1 MSFYTIYLSFS
12 TAILTARL
20 PHLRHGMN
28 LICNKS
34 DWVKNSHFKTIQKA
48 SDEQHK
54 LESAKIQIVD
64 VSAKKKII
72 AHHFSSACIFNPFI
86 NSSET
91 KFIFCCFV
99 GLFFVSFFYFFLTT
113 PTFPLCDNTSTIVSY
128 ISRAGKDSNDS
139 AWIEAEGGCKL
150 SHRLN

>member
-48 SDEQHK
+48 SDEAGKCKNTNSGCECKEDYCTPVLKCLHLQPFHQFFGNK
-54 LESAKIQIVD
+54 V
-64 VSAKKKII
+64 
-72 AHHFSSACIFNPFI
+72 HFLLLCWL
-86 NSSET
+86 
-91 KFIFCCFV
+91 IFCF
-99 GLFFVSFFYFFLTT
+99 SFFFFLTT
-113 PTFPLCDNTSTIVSY
+113 PTFPLCQQLY
-128 ISRAGKDSNDS
+128 INNCIIHQQGWQGLWWSCLDRSRR
-139 AWIEAEGGCKL
+139 WL
-150 SHRLN
+150 

>member
-1 MSFYTIYLSFS
+1 MSFYTTYLSFS

-20 PHLRHGMN
+20 PRLRHGMN

-48 SDEQHK
+48 SDEAGKCKNTNSGCECKEDYCTPVLKCLHLQPFHQFFGNK
-54 LESAKIQIVD
+54 V
-64 VSAKKKII
+64 
-72 AHHFSSACIFNPFI
+72 HFLLLCWL
-86 NSSET
+86 
-91 KFIFCCFV
+91 IFCF
-99 GLFFVSFFYFFLTT
+99 SFFFFLTT